1 LNREKQSGSATMAVQ
16 QKSETRW
23 THEANIERY
32 GKLLHSNL
40 SDLER
45 RFVEKRLAEEKQAQR
60 PVCRRSAIG
69 E

>member
-1 LNREKQSGSATMAVQ
+1 MATQ
-16 QKSETRW
+16 QKWETRW

-32 GKLLHSNL
+32 GKLLDSNL

-45 RFVEKRLAEEKQAQR
+45 RFVEKRLAEERQAQQPLYER
-60 PVCRRSAIG
+60 CAAS

>member
-1 LNREKQSGSATMAVQ
+1 MAAQ

-32 GKLLHSNL
+32 GKLLHSKL

-60 PVCRRSAIG
+60 PVYRRSAIG